1 MGLEPTRHCWHK
13 ILSLACLPIPALPH
27 DSYFSEFFI
36 PHRRCKSYII
46 TIGLICQQL
55 FLKNFQKIQII
66 MFFEII

>member
-27 DSYFSEFFI
+27 DSYFSEVFI

-46 TIGLICQQL
+46 TTGLICQQL

>member
-27 DSYFSEFFI
+27 DSYFSEVFI